1 MRPLPLEALVC
12 HFWVEIR
19 SIAPRRFEAFAT
31 PSDRDE
37 REALSRYVWNLELCA
52 ALYKPLHF
60 LEIGLRNSVH
70 NAVTTSTGQSDWF
83 DNSSILKPRELELVS
98 KVKSDLERRGIEVTP
113 DRIVAGLNFGFWTT
127 LFSSQ
132 YEQRIFVP
140 HSALMFPNM
149 PKRARSRAAVSRR
162 IEDARKL
169 RNRVFHHEPIWHFT
183 NLHARHEQLI
193 EVISHI
199 SMPMRATLALID
211 NFNQVHDASWE
222 GVRLRMEANLNEIEA
237 IAISGQASA
246 P

>member
-19 SIAPRRFEAFAT
+19 AIAPRRFEAFA
-31 PSDRDE
+31 SQGDQDE
-37 REALSRYVWNLELCA
+37 RAALSRYVWNLELCA

-70 NAVTTSTGQSDWF
+70 NSLTSSTGRSDWF
-83 DNSSILKPRELELVS
+83 NSSSILKPKELELVT
-98 KVKSDLERRGIEVTP
+98 KVRSDLERRGIEATP

-149 PKRARSRAAVSRR
+149 PKRARSRATVSRR

-183 NLHARHEQLI
+183 NLHARHEQLLEI
-193 EVISHI
+193 VTHI

-211 NFNQVHDASWE
+211 NFNHVYDGGWE
-222 GVRLRMEANLNEIEA
+222 GVRSRVDANLREIEA
-237 IAISGQASA
+237 IANQSKAST